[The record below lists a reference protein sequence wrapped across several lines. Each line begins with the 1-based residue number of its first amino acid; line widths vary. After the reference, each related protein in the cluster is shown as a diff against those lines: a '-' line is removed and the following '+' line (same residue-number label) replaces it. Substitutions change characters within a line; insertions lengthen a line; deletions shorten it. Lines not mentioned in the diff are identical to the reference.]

1 MSFADSLADTKK
13 SLTHTSEKE
22 LYDIKKEL

>member
-1 MSFADSLADTKK
+1 MSFADSLADTKMN
-13 SLTHTSEKE
+13 LTDTSKKE